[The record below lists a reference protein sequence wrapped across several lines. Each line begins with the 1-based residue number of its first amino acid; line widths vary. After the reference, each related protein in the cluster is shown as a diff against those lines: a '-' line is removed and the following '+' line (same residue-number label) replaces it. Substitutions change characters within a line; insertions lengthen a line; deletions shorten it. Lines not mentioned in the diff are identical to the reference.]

1 MDSKSNSM
9 SAFGCFSSVHTPK
22 DIARPIVDS
31 DVVDAKD
38 AAEIYPPGG
47 GPFLV
52 IRNDTLSSPN
62 T

>member
-1 MDSKSNSM
+1 M